1 MPSRFIVYDG
11 REGEVEEAKDTLSE
25 ASWSDVTTKSVKFLH
40 APKVE
45 MLTVDRKVFGG
56 FTGRANEIGNALHVI
71 KRRKLLIHCQKKKM

>member
-1 MPSRFIVYDG
+1 MDDVTEGLSDLKMQPHAFRFIVYDG

-45 MLTVDRKVFGG
+45 MLTVDRKVLAFHWPG
-56 FTGRANEIGNALHVI
+56 
-71 KRRKLLIHCQKKKM
+71 K